1 MFLRFFI
8 SIAIA
13 FIVFSAYG
21 QDQNTEDPPFNY
33 KRDFKHNLDSASD
46 RTSRLYY
53 QKLIIKFLNNDSTL
67 TNAEMLTLMI
77 GFTENPHYKPLENME
92 KELEIFDHNN
102 NGEFSVA
109 ISKSR
114 KYLQTN
120 PLSLLVLRE
129 ISYAYQKNSKEFQ
142 KNLVMDS
149 ALLYQDSAKYFMDL
163 NDRIMEAMIYSGK
176 GRTPE
181 TPIFSMGIADGEYFI
196 PNVGFVIDK
205 KDTEWN
211 KNGDFVE
218 TITAIVDKVN
228 VRKYYFVI
236 QHAKKKI
243 DNDAANELQIK
254 KAKEAEKK
262 KGKGKG
268 KGKGKEKNMNEV
280 TDSTFNML
288 DSIPMSKNIEQISQD
303 SITHEKLPILPPIKD
318 TVPKV
323 TDTIAPRREN

>member
-8 SIAIA
+8 SVATV
-13 FIVFSAYG
+13 FILFSAYG
-21 QDQNTEDPPFNY
+21 QNQNADDPPPFIY

-46 RTSRLYY
+46 RTGRLYY
-53 QKLIIKFLNNDSTL
+53 QKLIIKFLNNDSSL

-77 GFTENPHYKPLENME
+77 GFTGNPHYKPLENME

-102 NGEFSVA
+102 NGEFSAA

-114 KYLQTN
+114 NYLQTN

-163 NDRIMEAMIYSGK
+163 NDRMMEAMIYSGK

-181 TPIFSMGIADGEYFI
+181 TPIFSLGIADGEYFI
-196 PNVGFVIDK
+196 PNVGFVMDK

-243 DNDAANELQIK
+243 DDDAANELQIK
-254 KAKEAEKK
+254 KAKQTEKK
-262 KGKGKG
+262 KGKEKEKG
-268 KGKGKEKNMNEV
+268 KGKKINAV
-280 TDSTFNML
+280 TDSTSNMM
-288 DSIPMSKNIEQISQD
+288 DSIPMSKNIEQANQD
-303 SITHEKLPILPPIKD
+303 SLSHEKSPMLPPIKD
-318 TVPKV
+318 TIPKI
-323 TDTIAPRREN
+323 TDSIAPKREN